1 MKKIKRS
8 TLKRIK
14 DKLLAQ
20 RLELRCKSNQID
32 IDLDGDETDEI
43 QGRLIANVVSQLS
56 TRDYQRL
63 QQIENALTKIENATF
78 GACEECLEPIAEKRL
93 EANPSCTT
101 CIACA
106 EEKERAAKQVWRS

>member
-1 MKKIKRS
+1 MKMKRS

-56 TRDYQRL
+56 TRDHERL
-63 QQIENALTKIENATF
+63 QQIENALVKIAEATF
-78 GACEECLEPIAEKRL
+78 GFCEECAEPIAEKRL
-93 EANPSCTT
+93 EVNPYCTT

-106 EEKERAAKQVWRS
+106 EEKEREAKQMRRL